1 MKRKLILI
9 TALFF
14 ICIFFIQSSA
24 GTKGKIALMYAFDNE
39 GALLRSRLI
48 LQDSLFV
55 KGRIFW
61 IGKLSTGTKVDG
73 EEVIIV
79 NSGVGM
85 TNAAMTTQLLIDK
98 YNPEKIIFTGICG
111 GIDSSNHIGDIVI
124 PESWATHD
132 YGYYGKEG
140 FLPDSV
146 YVVLPG
152 NEREAGVLYFEVDKN
167 LLEKAKS
174 AGQSLKLKPVQER
187 IPQIKTGGKG
197 VSGNSFIDQKEKRDY
212 LKDKFDAEI
221 VDMESA
227 AVVQV
232 ANVNGVPVLVVRSC
246 SDLAG
251 GSGSATAAVEIRDF
265 FKVAADNSAN
275 FVIELVKQLE

>member
-1 MKRKLILI
+1 MKRKTIFALV
-9 TALFF
+9 LFF
-14 ICIFFIQSSA
+14 VFVGFIPSYA
-24 GTKGKIALMYAFDNE
+24 RDKGKIALMYAFDQE
-39 GALLRSRLI
+39 GVLLRSKLD

-61 IGKLSTGTKVDG
+61 IGKLQNK
-73 EEVIIV
+73 EVIIV

-98 YNPEKIIFTGICG
+98 YNPREIIFTGICG

-124 PESWATHD
+124 PDGWATHD
-132 YGYYGKEG
+132 YGYYGKDG
-140 FLPDSV
+140 FLPDSI

-152 NEREAGVLYFEVDKN
+152 KDKETGILFFEVDKA
-167 LLEKAKS
+167 LVEKARS
-174 AGQSLKLKPVQER
+174 AVRGLKLKPVRER
-187 IPQIKTGGKG
+187 VPQVKTGGKG
-197 VSGNSFIDQKEKRDY
+197 VSGNSFIDQKEKREF
-212 LKDKFDAEI
+212 LKEKFDAQI

-232 ANVNGVPVLVVRSC
+232 SNINGIPVLVVRSC

-251 GSGSATAAVEIRDF
+251 GSGSATASEEMKEF
-265 FKVAADNSAN
+265 FKVAADNSAH
-275 FVIELVKQLE
+275 FVLELLKNLP

>member
-1 MKRKLILI
+1 MRRKLIF
-9 TALFF
+9 TWVLFF
-14 ICIFFIQSSA
+14 IFLLLVYSSTQA
-24 GTKGKIALMYAFDNE
+24 KGKIALMYAFDQE
-39 GALLRSRLI
+39 GALLRSKLS
-48 LQDSLFV
+48 LQDSVFA

-61 IGKLSTGTKVDG
+61 IGKLEGK
-73 EEVIIV
+73 EVIIV

-98 YNPEKIIFTGICG
+98 YNPEEIIFTGICG

-124 PESWATHD
+124 PDSWATHD

-140 FLPDSV
+140 FIPDSV
-146 YVVLPG
+146 YAALPG
-152 NEREAGVLYFEVDKN
+152 QTKEAGVLFFEANKA
-167 LLEKAKS
+167 LLEKGKL
-174 AGQSLKLKPVQER
+174 AGRNLKLKPIGER
-187 IPQIKTGGKG
+187 KPQVKIGGKG

-212 LKDKFDAEI
+212 LKEKFDAQI

-227 AVVQV
+227 AVTQV

-251 GSGSATAAVEIRDF
+251 GSGSATAADELRGF
-265 FKVAADNSAN
+265 FKVAADNSAS
-275 FVIELVKQLE
+275 FVMELIKHLQ

>member
-1 MKRKLILI
+1 MKRKLMIILV
-9 TALFF
+9 LFF
-14 ICIFFIQSSA
+14 ILFLSIQSSA
-24 GTKGKIALMYAFDNE
+24 GTKGKIVLMYAFDQE
-39 GALLRSRLI
+39 GVLLRSRLS

-61 IGKLSTGTKVDG
+61 IGKLSTGSVG
-73 EEVIIV
+73 EGKEVIIV

-111 GIDSSNHIGDIVI
+111 GIDSVNHIGDIVI

-152 NEREAGVLYFEVDKN
+152 NEREAGILYFEVDKN

-187 IPQIKTGGKG
+187 IPQVKTGGKG

-212 LKDKFDAEI
+212 LKDKFGAEI

-251 GSGSATAAVEIRDF
+251 GSGSATAALEIKDF

>member
-1 MKRKLILI
+1 MKRKTIF
-9 TALFF
+9 ALVLFLVFVCF
-14 ICIFFIQSSA
+14 ISSYA
-24 GTKGKIALMYAFDNE
+24 QDKGRIALMYAFDQE
-39 GALLRSRLI
+39 GALLRNKLN

-55 KGRIFW
+55 RGKIFW
-61 IGKLSTGTKVDG
+61 IGKLQNK
-73 EEVIIV
+73 EVIIV

-85 TNAAMTTQLLIDK
+85 TNAAMTAQLLIDK
-98 YNPEKIIFTGICG
+98 YNPKEIIFTGICG

-140 FLPDSV
+140 FLPDSI
-146 YVVLPG
+146 YVVLPNKD
-152 NEREAGVLYFEVDKN
+152 NEVGVLFFEANKT

-174 AGQSLKLKPVQER
+174 AISGLKLKPVR
-187 IPQIKTGGKG
+187 DHIPQVKAGGKG
-197 VSGNSFIDQKEKRDY
+197 VSGNSFIDQKEKREF
-212 LKDKFDAEI
+212 LKQEFDAQI

-232 ANVNGVPVLVVRSC
+232 ANVNGIPALVVRSC

-251 GSGSATAAVEIRDF
+251 GSGSATASEEIKEF
-265 FKVAADNSAN
+265 FKVAADNSAS
-275 FVIELVKQLE
+275 FVLELLKKLP

>member
-1 MKRKLILI
+1 MKRKLVCVW
-9 TALFF
+9 ALFF
-14 ICIFFIQSSA
+14 IFIFFTQSPA
-24 GTKGKIALMYAFDNE
+24 QTKRKIALMYAFDQE
-39 GALLRSRLI
+39 GALLRSRLN

-55 KGRIFW
+55 KGRVFW
-61 IGKLSTGTKVDG
+61 IGKLSTGSG
-73 EEVIIV
+73 EEGKEVIIV

-98 YNPEKIIFTGICG
+98 YNPEDIIFTGICG

-167 LLEKAKS
+167 LSEKAKS
-174 AGQSLKLKPVQER
+174 AARSLKLKPVQER
-187 IPQIKTGGKG
+187 IPQVKTGGKG

-265 FKVAADNSAN
+265 FKVAADNSAS
-275 FVIELVKQLE
+275 FVLELLKQLE